1 MIWSIISFIVIFF
14 LVVVSHEFGHFFVGR
29 LNGIG
34 VEEFSVGMGPV
45 IFRKKGK
52 HCLFTIRLFPIGGAC
67 IFKGMNLGGVDKDEE
82 YADDIIEDNLE
93 DNIEDGVDK
102 EENDNGKETIEED
115 YRSVPFNKAPV
126 FARIATVFAGPL
138 FNVILAFIFSIFLCW
153 FCGSDAPVLAGVM
166 EGYPAESAGIQEGDL
181 ITRINSQHIYVWREI
196 SVVSLLNYGKT
207 IEVEY
212 ERDGQR
218 YVTTIEP
225 KYDEETGRYYIGFQG
240 GTSPVACNNISVFKY
255 ALIEVRYWLITTY
268 RSLLYMF
275 SGHASMDDVAGP
287 VGMANIIDDTIEQTS
302 QYGLFVV
309 ILNLVNIVVLL
320 SVNLGV
326 LNLLPF
332 PALDGGRLLLLFVEV
347 IIGRKISEEKE
358 GLFHMIGFIILMIFM
373 VVVLFNDIMRAFGG

>member
-1 MIWSIISFIVIFF
+1 MIWSILSFIIIFF
-14 LVVVSHEFGHFFVGR
+14 LVVVSHEFGHFLVGR

-34 VEEFSVGMGPV
+34 VDEFTVGLGPV

-67 IFKGMNLGGVDKDEE
+67 IFKGMGASEKEFELDENGLPVDTKEE
-82 YADDIIEDNLE
+82 PEAADDNDSTDEAD
-93 DNIEDGVDK
+93 DTK
-102 EENDNGKETIEED
+102 EAGE
-115 YRSVPFNKAPV
+115 YRAIPFNEAPV
-126 FARIATVFAGPL
+126 FARIATVFAGPF
-138 FNVILAFIFSIFLCW
+138 FNVILAFIFSLVLCW
-153 FCGSDAPVLAGVM
+153 YCGSDAPVLAGVM
-166 EGYPAESAGIQEGDL
+166 EGYPAESAGIQEGDI
-181 ITRINSQHIYVWREI
+181 ITRINSQRIYVWREI

-212 ERDGQR
+212 ERDGER
-218 YVTTIEP
+218 HVTSITP
-225 KYDEETGRYYIGFQG
+225 KYDEETDRYYIGFQG
-240 GTSPVACNNISVFKY
+240 GASPVECNNISVFKY

-268 RSLLYMF
+268 RSLLFMF

-287 VGMANIIDDTIEQTS
+287 VGMANIIDETIEETS
-302 QYGLFVV
+302 QYGLFIV
-309 ILNLVNIVVLL
+309 ILNLINIVVLL

-358 GLFHMIGFIILMIFM
+358 GLFHMIGFMILMVFM
-373 VVVLFNDIMRAFGG
+373 VVVLFNDIMRVFGG

>member
-1 MIWSIISFIVIFF
+1 MIWSILSFIIIFF
-14 LVVVSHEFGHFFVGR
+14 LVVVSHEFGHFLVGR

-34 VEEFSVGMGPV
+34 VEEFTVGLGPV

-52 HCLFTIRLFPIGGAC
+52 HCQYTIRLFPIGGAC
-67 IFKGMNLGGVDKDEE
+67 IFEGMGASEREIQVEGVELADEDLVADEGLVLNDDELDQKDR
-82 YADDIIEDNLE
+82 N
-93 DNIEDGVDK
+93 
-102 EENDNGKETIEED
+102 
-115 YRSVPFNKAPV
+115 YRAIPFNEAPV

-138 FNVILAFIFSIFLCW
+138 FNVILAFLCSIVLCW
-153 FCGSDAPVLAGVM
+153 YCGSDAPVLAGVM
-166 EGYPAESAGIQEGDL
+166 EGYPAESAGIQKGDI
-181 ITRINSQHIYVWREI
+181 ITRINTQHIYVWREI

-212 ERDGQR
+212 ERDGER
-218 YVTTIEP
+218 YVTSITP
-225 KYDEETGRYYIGFQG
+225 KYDEETDRYYIGFQG
-240 GTSPVACNNISVFKY
+240 GGTIVDCQNISVFKY

-287 VGMANIIDDTIEQTS
+287 VGMADMIDETIEETS
-302 QYGLFVV
+302 QYGLFIV
-309 ILNLVNIVVLL
+309 ILNLINIVVLL

-332 PALDGGRLLLLFVEV
+332 PALDGGRLLLLIVEV

-358 GLFHMIGFIILMIFM
+358 GLFHMIGFMILMAFM
-373 VVVLFNDIMRAFGG
+373 VVVLFNDIMRVFGG